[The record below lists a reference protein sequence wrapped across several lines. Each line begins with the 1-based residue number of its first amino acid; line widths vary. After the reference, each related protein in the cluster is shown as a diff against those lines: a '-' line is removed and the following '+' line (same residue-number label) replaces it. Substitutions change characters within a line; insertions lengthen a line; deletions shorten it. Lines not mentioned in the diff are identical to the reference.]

1 MKWTY
6 QISAAA
12 RPRVLERIAQV
23 FEQQMI
29 SMQRLVLEQSQGKL
43 AMNIT
48 VEVEEG
54 MARRV
59 HAKLYKQI
67 DVLDIRLMGE
77 DANLMAEDAALSESS
92 E

>member
-6 QISAAA
+6 QISATA
-12 RPRVLERIAQV
+12 RPRVLERVAQV

-29 SMQRLVLEQSQGKL
+29 AMQRLVLEEFQGKL

-48 VEVEEG
+48 VEVEEDL
-54 MARRV
+54 ARRV

-67 DVLDIRLMGE
+67 DVLHID
-77 DANLMAEDAALSESS
+77 LMAEHAAVSESS